1 MFGRATITLDIG
13 PHSGFNIGL
22 SDEPGS
28 GCGMWIRQILRI
40 KNSFYLL
47 TCQVRV
53 VDRFSDWLTFAD
65 TENDCFGGR
74 VVKL

>member
-40 KNSFYLL
+40 KKQLLL
-47 TCQVRV
+47 TDMSSARCRSLQ
-53 VDRFSDWLTFAD
+53 
-65 TENDCFGGR
+65 
-74 VVKL
+74 